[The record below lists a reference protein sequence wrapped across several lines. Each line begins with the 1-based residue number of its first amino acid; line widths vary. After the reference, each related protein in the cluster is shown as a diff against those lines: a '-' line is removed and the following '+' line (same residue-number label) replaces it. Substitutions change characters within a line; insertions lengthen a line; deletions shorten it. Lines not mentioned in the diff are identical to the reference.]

1 MIQTSTSDVVGRD
14 RAHYFRGQKN
24 ATVHALIS
32 IVSHGHLLHAVPQKP
47 FEAEYE
53 RHRLLCGLVRQN
65 ARLVPEAAPQQP
77 DDYYLRVDPHGVEDH
92 APQTPRRYDDEHG
105 HHDDRDHHQP
115 SVKLEAERKAPASK
129 SLSQSMYRVGLAVP
143 TDKPWKP
150 RS

>member
-1 MIQTSTSDVVGRD
+1 MIHTSTSDVVGRD

-105 HHDDRDHHQP
+105 RHDDRGGISSPHGQAR
-115 SVKLEAERKAPASK
+115 ET
-129 SLSQSMYRVGLAVP
+129 SM
-143 TDKPWKP
+143 
-150 RS
+150 